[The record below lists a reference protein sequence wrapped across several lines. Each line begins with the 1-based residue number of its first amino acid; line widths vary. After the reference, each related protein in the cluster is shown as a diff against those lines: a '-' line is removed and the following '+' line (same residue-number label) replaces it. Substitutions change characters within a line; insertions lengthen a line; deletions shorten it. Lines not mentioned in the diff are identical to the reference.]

1 MNRHDA
7 LMRSRFGLNPP
18 DSVVNPQ
25 TAIFTWHPLIF
36 QDQFDVYD
44 VGLNAEY
51 LENGEE
57 RRWSEMFE
65 HCVPRWGNC
74 PQSSG
79 SSV

>member
-1 MNRHDA
+1 MNRRDA

-25 TAIFTWHPLIF
+25 TAIFTWHALIF

-51 LENGEE
+51 LEDGEE

-65 HCVPRWGNC
+65 HCVLRWGNC